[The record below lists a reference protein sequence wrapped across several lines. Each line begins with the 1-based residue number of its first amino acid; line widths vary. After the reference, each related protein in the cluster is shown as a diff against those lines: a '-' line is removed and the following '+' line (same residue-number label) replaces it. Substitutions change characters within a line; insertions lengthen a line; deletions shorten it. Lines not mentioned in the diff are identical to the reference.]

1 MHMPFGIKSAQE
13 TFQKLLSQLL
23 GDLPGVETDIDD
35 ILIFGRSKEEHDKQ
49 LYAMLKRYGE
59 INLTLNKE
67 KCQLGVS
74 EVTYIGHTLNA
85 KGIQLDIM
93 KVYKAIQNMPA
104 PKDKQGVERLRIRY
118 RKLSYL
124 SPSQSGIYSKQM
136 FYSSETLNR
145 SKPSNQL
152 IKNLSTES
160 GNQSS

>member
-104 PKDKQGVERLRIRY
+104 PKDKQGVERL
-118 RKLSYL
+118 LDTVNYL
-124 SPSQSGIYSKQM
+124 ICHQANQGSTQ
-136 FYSSETLNR
+136 NR
-145 SKPSNQL
+145 CFIPVRH
-152 IKNLSTES
+152 
-160 GNQSS
+160 